1 MKACLIIFILLN
13 SVFAFAEA
21 KKVAVVKILRG
32 EVSVLTLGKTTPLKV
47 DDWVEDGATVKTAE
61 KSFVKLI
68 FIDKSQ
74 MNVGPNSEMKIEKF
88 ADSDSGVIGLV
99 KGQIRS
105 QVTKDYL
112 KMKDKDKSKLFI
124 KTPNAVMG
132 IRGTD
137 FLITTQGQK
146 TLAVLFEGSVVF
158 NRTDSRDI
166 TDSSRLEAIV
176 NQGVRMAPGEF
187 SVVEQTRNL
196 PTIPARLNI
205 QQREN
210 LEKNE
215 TFDSRNPSSG
225 NEEAKKSVVPNGLSG
240 QIVSNDGATLKSE
253 VSQVVGTSV
262 EANKVAST
270 DASGFVKGDAVK
282 PANGSFVHVE
292 SGLIIPPGSDS
303 VFDPNSDTYI
313 PGPESGKAGSD
324 GSYIPTAGTEITSEG
339 KILVTVKDEAGKA
352 MIVEK
357 AAPPVIKT
365 EAPKASGAPID
376 SSVTTKTAGTNAS
389 VNVFNPGGTKAT
401 TEPAPVGTPRN
412 ATEAAQQ
419 FQDTGARTRSIRVN
433 N

>member
-13 SVFAFAEA
+13 SVFAVAEA

-68 FIDKSQ
+68 FVDKSQ
-74 MNVGPNSEMKIEKF
+74 MNVGPNSEMNIEKF
-88 ADSDSGVIGLV
+88 ADNDSGVIGLV

-187 SVVEQTRNL
+187 SVVEQNRNL

-240 QIVSNDGATLKSE
+240 QVVSNDGNTLKSE
-253 VSQVVGTSV
+253 VSQVAGTAV
-262 EANKVAST
+262 ETSKSASA
-270 DASGFVKGDAVK
+270 DAAGFIKGDAVK

-303 VFDPNSDTYI
+303 VFDANSDTFI
-313 PGPESGKAGSD
+313 PGPDSGKAGSD
-324 GSYIPTAGTEITSEG
+324 GSYIPTAGTEITSSG
-339 KILVTVKDEAGKA
+339 QILVTVKDETGKA

-357 AAPPVIKT
+357 AAPSVVKT
-365 EAPKASGAPID
+365 DAPKASGGVID
-376 SSVTTKTAGTNAS
+376 ASNGGRTTTASAQ
-389 VNVFNPGGTKAT
+389 VNVFNPGGMKAS
-401 TEPAPVGTPRN
+401 TEPAPVGSPVN
-412 ATEAAQQ
+412 VNQAAQQ
-419 FQDTGARTRSIRVN
+419 FQDTGARMRSIRVN